1 MSSLAQEAPGTRQL
15 LMGNEAIARG
25 ALEAGMQFAS
35 GYPGTPSSEIIE
47 SLARIAKEAGIY
59 VEWSTNEKVATEAAA
74 AASFAGLRALSAMK
88 TAGINV
94 ALDFL
99 AHVNYS
105 GLGKDG
111 GSLVIVVCDDP
122 EGHSSGDE
130 ADSRWLASSEG
141 IPMLEPES
149 PEEAKE
155 MTKWAFELSE
165 EFKGFFLIRTS
176 TRISLSSA
184 PVTLGPIARMERKA
198 HFDISQ
204 CISPYLAKLHHMEV
218 LERLAKVKKSFEKSS
233 FNWYQGPENPE
244 LIIVSSGVGSR
255 YSLEAIKSLNLG
267 ESVGMLKLGTLW
279 PFPSRLIEE
288 RLSQT
293 GQVLIVEEVDPFLE
307 TFVKKTAFEST
318 RLSKGLKVY
327 GKDSGHLPKTG
338 ELRPDLVLKALAT
351 LFNKEYLD
359 RDKEYSQKANDTA
372 AKLLIDRGV
381 TWCAG
386 CPHRASFWSIKKAL
400 QKDGRAGFLTGDIG
414 CYTLDVFP
422 AGDKVTKALHAMGS
436 GAGLATGY
444 GHLDRFGSEQPVIA
458 VCGDSTFYHAS
469 IPALLNAI
477 HNKSNMVMVVLDN
490 KATAMTGFQS
500 HPGTNFDAMGNA
512 APAIDLASFCQSL
525 GCHVVVTDPFD
536 IKGTTNKLLQLL
548 KEDGVKVM
556 VMQRKCELV
565 RMREERSYPY
575 TVWVDIEKCRGE
587 DCGFCTK
594 TFKCPALPWDI
605 ETGKPQIN
613 KAVCSACGVC
623 ADICPFGAIIREER
637 AS

>member
-1 MSSLAQEAPGTRQL
+1 MPSLAQEAPGARQL

-25 ALEAGMQFAS
+25 ALEAGVQFVT
-35 GYPGTPSSEIIE
+35 GYPGTPSSEIVE
-47 SLARIAKEAGIY
+47 SLARVAKEAGIY

-74 AASFAGLRALSAMK
+74 AASFAGLRAFSAMK

-99 AHVNYS
+99 AHLNYS
-105 GLGKDG
+105 GLGKNSG
-111 GSLVIVVCDDP
+111 GLVIVVCDDP

-130 ADSRWLASSEG
+130 ADSRWFASSEG
-141 IPMLEPES
+141 IPLLEPES

-155 MTKWAFELSE
+155 MTKWAVELSE
-165 EFKGFFLIRTS
+165 KFNGFFLIRTS

-184 PVTLGPIARMERKA
+184 PVTLGPIPKMKRKA
-198 HFDISQ
+198 YFDTSQ
-204 CISPYLAKLHHMEV
+204 CISPYLARLHHIAV
-218 LERLAKVKKSFEKSS
+218 LERLAKVENVFEESS
-233 FNWYQGPENPE
+233 FNWYQGAENPK
-244 LIIVSSGVGSR
+244 LIIISSGVGSR
-255 YSLEAIKSLNLG
+255 YSLEAIKSLNLAK
-267 ESVGMLKLGTLW
+267 SVGLLKLGTIW
-279 PFPSRLIEE
+279 PFPRRLVEEHLSRTS
-288 RLSQT
+288 R
-293 GQVLIVEEVDPFLE
+293 VLIVEEVDPFLE

-318 RLSKGLKVY
+318 KLAKGLEVY
-327 GKDSGHLPKTG
+327 GKDSGHLPKIG

-351 LFNKEYLD
+351 LFEIEYISKEIDYN
-359 RDKEYSQKANDTA
+359 QKAGDVA

-400 QKDGRAGFLTGDIG
+400 QKDGRDGFLTGDIG

-422 AGDKVTKALHAMGS
+422 AGDKLTKALHAMGS
-436 GAGLATGY
+436 GAGLATGF
-444 GHLDRFGSEQPVIA
+444 GHLNQFGSEQPVIA

-490 KATAMTGFQS
+490 NATAMTGFQS
-500 HPGTNFDAMGNA
+500 HPGTTFDAVGNA
-512 APAIDLASFCQSL
+512 APAIDLAQLCQSL
-525 GCHVVVTDPFD
+525 GCKVVITDPFD
-536 IKGTTNKLLQLL
+536 IKGTTDKLRQLL

-556 VMQRKCELV
+556 VMRRKCELV
-565 RMREERSYPY
+565 RMREERKYPY
-575 TVWVDIEKCRGE
+575 KVWVDTEKCRGE

-594 TFKCPALPWDI
+594 TFKCPALPWDV
-605 ETGKPQIN
+605 ETGKVQIS

-623 ADICPFGAIIREER
+623 VDICPFGAIVREEI
-637 AS
+637 A